1 MDFSSLKFRFKLK
14 KDTKAIMIVA
24 LATVAIIVG
33 FRYLA
38 TKSVVP
44 QSFQEAR
51 QEGAF
56 VSSVIVSLLDES
68 LKSLE
73 IISQEDKNYNFS
85 KAMALVQQEL
95 DRTDGAKQ
103 KAASLTLVLDK
114 MTTAVPGIAPAKARN
129 LAIEAVANEVAL
141 ISHLMIY
148 NDSLRGLLETL
159 RYKFSGDIRYDADD
173 VQALVSNMNREAK
186 EINNLNDLFN
196 QKMREFDRAVR

>member
-1 MDFSSLKFRFKLK
+1 MKFRFQLK
-14 KDTKAIMIVA
+14 KDTKAIIIVA
-24 LATVAIIVG
+24 LVTIAIVVG
-33 FRYLA
+33 FRYLS
-38 TKSVVP
+38 TKSIVP

-68 LKSLE
+68 LKNLE

-85 KAMALVQQEL
+85 KAMDLVQQEL
-95 DRTDGAKQ
+95 DRTEGTKQ
-103 KAASLTLVLDK
+103 KAANLTLVLDK
-114 MTTAVPGIAPAKARN
+114 MTTSVPGIAPAKARN
-129 LAIEAVANEVAL
+129 LALEAVSNEVAL

-196 QKMREFDRAVR
+196 QKMREFDRTIR